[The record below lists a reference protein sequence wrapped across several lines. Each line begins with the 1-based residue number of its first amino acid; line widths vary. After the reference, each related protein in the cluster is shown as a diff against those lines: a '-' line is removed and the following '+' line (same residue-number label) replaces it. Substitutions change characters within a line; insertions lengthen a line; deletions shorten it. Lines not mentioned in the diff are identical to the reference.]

1 MLKNLRSINFVFV
14 LLIAAVCML
23 ASCVSPKE
31 ITYFQ
36 ASEGDTAKAS
46 SQIVTASYE
55 AIIQKGDILSI
66 KVSSLSPEASSFFN
80 PYEEVVKDV
89 GETSEGYL
97 VNAMG
102 NVEMPL
108 IGQIHLEGLTVEQ
121 AKEQIKS
128 KLAGYLKDPTVRIRF
143 KNFRIIVLGEVVRP
157 SVYNIA
163 SERITLPEAIGLA
176 GDLTIYGRRNNV
188 LIVREVDGQRTFT
201 EIDLNKRDL
210 FTSPYYYLRSN
221 DIVYIQP
228 GKGKVAAA
236 DNFFR
241 IAPLVISTLTMLTL
255 LLTRLN

>member
-1 MLKNLRSINFVFV
+1 MF
-14 LLIAAVCML
+14 AVATLML

-36 ASEGDTAKAS
+36 ASESDTTKTNT
-46 SQIVTASYE
+46 QVITASYE

-80 PYEEVVKDV
+80 PHEENYKDV

-97 VNAMG
+97 VNAQG
-102 NVEMPL
+102 KVEMPL
-108 IGQIHLEGLTVEQ
+108 IGEVTLEGLTVEQ
-121 AKEQIKS
+121 AKNHIKE
-128 KLAGYLKDPTVRIRF
+128 KLGTYLKDPTIRIRF
-143 KNFRIIVLGEVVRP
+143 KNFRIIVLGEVNRP
-157 SVYNIA
+157 SVYYIT

-176 GDLTIYGRRNNV
+176 GDLTIYGKRQNV
-188 LIVREVDGQRTFT
+188 LVIRETDGKREFT
-201 EIDLNKRDL
+201 EINLNKREL

-221 DIVYIQP
+221 DIVYVQP

-255 LLTRLN
+255 LLVRLN